1 MRKAIKHVI
10 ISNMSWLV
18 GACIF
23 TALYLILPV
32 GPAVAETNLVTD
44 TENCLLCHRY
54 PSMGRFDETGK
65 KRILYINEKKFAESV
80 HGKLKC
86 KSCHVGLNEIPHKDV
101 KKVDCTTN
109 CHIIEPSTQKEFSH
123 SNMADKFRAG
133 VHGMGS
139 EDNPKPF
146 KEDLP
151 TCKYCHSNR
160 IIKVPTGMMGMTDD
174 LSKETL
180 TRCKGCHTE
189 EQWAQRFY
197 AHFTNR
203 MRRKR
208 SHKEI
213 VALCTS
219 CHEDKEKMA
228 RHGLE
233 TIETYKDT
241 FHWIQVKYGVENA
254 PDCLSCHVPVG
265 YSAHDM
271 RPRKDPLSAINM
283 ANRINTC
290 SNQGGT
296 QSCHSKATY
305 AFSTGRV
312 HAYGAKALI
321 MAKNSI
327 SDLMKNPKEAVAV
340 NPNDKL
346 LVERAKQDIP
356 KKEVVHYIVLTL
368 IRLFYQ
374 VLIGTII
381 GGMFLHQGLHYLRER
396 KKRKKAHRTSITN
409 KDS

>member
-1 MRKAIKHVI
+1 MKISIQHTI
-10 ISNMSWLV
+10 IPPMSGLMH
-18 GACIF
+18 ACIF
-23 TALYLILPV
+23 SAFYLILMV
-32 GPAVAETNLVTD
+32 GSAGAETNLVTD

-54 PSMGRFDETGK
+54 PGMGRFDETGK
-65 KRILYINEKKFAESV
+65 KRILYINEKKFAASV

-86 KSCHVGLNEIPHKDV
+86 KSCHASLNEIPHKDV

-123 SNMADKFRAG
+123 SNMAGKFRAG

-139 EDNPKPF
+139 DENPKPF

-151 TCKYCHSNR
+151 SCKYCHSNR
-160 IIKVPTGMMGMTDD
+160 INKIPTGMMGMTED

-203 MRRKR
+203 MRQKR
-208 SHKEI
+208 SHEEI

-241 FHWIQVKYGVENA
+241 FHWTQVKYGVENA

-265 YSAHDM
+265 YSAHDI
-271 RPRKDPLSAINM
+271 RPRKDPLSAINT
-283 ANRINTC
+283 ANRVNTC

-296 QSCHSKATY
+296 QSCHGNATY
-305 AFSTGRV
+305 AFATGRV

-321 MAKNSI
+321 MAKDSFSNV
-327 SDLMKNPKEAVAV
+327 MKNSKDAAAI
-340 NPNDKL
+340 NPGDKL
-346 LVERAKQDIP
+346 LIERAKQDVP
-356 KKEVVHYIVLTL
+356 RREVVHYIVLRL

-374 VLIGTII
+374 ILIGSII
-381 GGMFLHQGLHYLRER
+381 GGMCLHQGLHYLRTR
-396 KKRKKAHRTSITN
+396 KKHKKAPVAPGTK